1 MITIYIV
8 IITSGWMKNGMVMQS
23 YKSIYNKN
31 VRYEHHSR
39 YFDERI
45 LQDITPIGLK
55 KEVGY

>member
-1 MITIYIV
+1 
-8 IITSGWMKNGMVMQS
+8 MKNGMVMQS

-55 KEVGY
+55 KEAGY